1 MPPRLTRNTIKV
13 RLFKIS
19 VMIHWTLGEVSS
31 MKIFQYY
38 MHNVGT
44 YNSKV
49 HSTYLQD
56 FKLKMT
62 IIINMSEQ
70 VIEILQ
76 HCLLFIYMQEM
87 YLSGQSN
94 TMYSQ
99 SQLPLHPLKIIRKL
113 ISKISLYYHEC
124 VGTSASTKTIAL
136 NLNPLPGQHTCQA
149 LYFSVSFLQAV
160 QQQICRKCIW

>member
-13 RLFKIS
+13 RLCKIS
-19 VMIHWTLGEVSS
+19 VMIHWIWGEVTSV
-31 MKIFQYY
+31 KILQYY
-38 MHNVGT
+38 VHNVRT

-99 SQLPLHPLKIIRKL
+99 SQLPTQLHPLKIIRKFL
-113 ISKISLYYHEC
+113 SKILLYYHEC
-124 VGTSASTKTIAL
+124 VDTSASTKIIAL
-136 NLNPLPGQHTCQA
+136 NLNPLPG
-149 LYFSVSFLQAV
+149 
-160 QQQICRKCIW
+160 